1 MTNYAATNTGA
12 LTSGILDKLV
22 KGRAKQNAKVIDTNL
37 NKAPAGILK
46 AFPVDSLSSQLLE
59 FWTVKGN
66 PGQIN
71 QALDGMPD
79 LTRHKYVRS
88 YKDLTNSWDKQA
100 YKIMDSAQTAMAVNR
115 LANDGRKFIQNYFE
129 NARVWKILTELK
141 AKELDTNT
149 HAAGT
154 AGGGSASVWGAA
166 GTGDAEADIAKAITA
181 IVSSTGI
188 DMETGGYQFG
198 VAYPSEVLD
207 EFQQLDLINQV
218 TQRLG
223 DYLKAAWKVNL
234 YPITPPTDA
243 DGKAFIDVKF
253 QTSSDVLRTSAL
265 VFVEGQDTM
274 IGGNYAPSD
283 IMLNETERQL
293 AEGWTT
299 VMKQCVDY
307 LVVPTSGTANGDS
320 ALIYEITGVTT

>member
-22 KGRAKQNAKVIDTNL
+22 KGRAKQNARVIDTNL
-37 NKAPAGILK
+37 NKAPMGLLR

-66 PGQIN
+66 PGQVN

-79 LTRHKYVRS
+79 LTKHKYVRS

-115 LANDGRKFIQNYFE
+115 LANDGRKFIQDYFT
-129 NARVWKILTELK
+129 NVRVWKLLTELK
-141 AKELDTNT
+141 AKEATGNT
-149 HAAGT
+149 HG
-154 AGGGSASVWGAA
+154 ASDVWGAS
-166 GTGDAEADIAKAITA
+166 GTGDAEADIAKAITK
-181 IVSSTGI
+181 IVSTTGI
-188 DMETGGYQFG
+188 DIETGGYTFG

-218 TQRLG
+218 TQRLS
-223 DYLKAAWKVNL
+223 DYLKAAWKINL

-243 DGKAFIDVKF
+243 DGNAYIDVKF
-253 QTSSDVLRTSAL
+253 QTSSDILTTSAL
-265 VFVEGQDTM
+265 VFVEGQQTM

-307 LVVPTSGTANGDS
+307 LAVPTDGTSNGKTS
-320 ALIYEITGVTT
+320 FIYEITSVTT

>member
-1 MTNYAATNTGA
+1 MTNYAVTNTGA
-12 LTSGILDKLV
+12 LTSEVLDKLV
-22 KGRAKQNAKVIDTNL
+22 KGRAKQNARVIDTNI
-37 NKAPAGILK
+37 NKAPTGILK
-46 AFPVDSLSSQLLE
+46 AFPVDSLGSQLLE

-79 LTRHKYVRS
+79 LTKHKYVRS

-141 AKELDTNT
+141 AKEATGNT
-149 HAAGT
+149 HAA
-154 AGGGSASVWGAA
+154 SSYWGAS
-166 GTGDAEADIAKAITA
+166 GTGDAEADVAKGIAK
-181 IVSSTGI
+181 IVSTTGMDI
-188 DMETGGYQFG
+188 ETGGYQFG
-198 VAYPSEVLD
+198 LAYPSEVLD
-207 EFQQLDLINQV
+207 EFHQLDLINQV
-218 TQRLG
+218 TQQLG
-223 DYLKAAWKVNL
+223 VYLKQAWKLNL
-234 YPITPPTDA
+234 YAVTPPTDA
-243 DGKAFIDVKF
+243 DGKAYIDVKF
-253 QTSSDVLRTSAL
+253 QTDSDVLGTSAIL
-265 VFVEGQDTM
+265 FVEGQDTL
-274 IGGNYAPSD
+274 IGGNYSPSD

-307 LVVPTSGTANGDS
+307 LAVPTDGTSNGKS
-320 ALIYEITGVTT
+320 ALIYEITGVTS